1 MKEEDNMFMIDVNTL
16 AILHQERHDE
26 FVRQAEMARLVK
38 AQQARNN
45 LERPVVHTNV
55 LAAFQQMIRTV
66 LQTHVRAV
74 RPH

>member
-1 MKEEDNMFMIDVNTL
+1 MFMIDVNTL

-26 FVRQAEMARLVK
+26 FVRQAELARLVK
-38 AQQARNN
+38 AQQERDN
-45 LERPVVHTNV
+45 LARPVVHTNV
-55 LAAFQQMIRTV
+55 LAAFQQMVRTV